1 MVTHTDQGLRELD
14 RAVLLIGATG
24 AFGER
29 LAEGLIRSG
38 IAVIGAAR
46 TTARLD
52 VLARRLGPG
61 FAAEPLD
68 RSTIDTA
75 SLYALR
81 ARWPGLFAVADASGP
96 FQASDDRVPR
106 AAIGAGLHYVDLA
119 DARAFVGGIR
129 VLDAEARAANVA
141 VLAGASSTP
150 ALSHAV
156 LDTLVAGSRKVI
168 GIEVSI
174 APGNRAPRGLSVVQ
188 AVLSTVG
195 QPIPVFRGCRWVEEF
210 GWGLNKT
217 IELPGVG
224 NRRVALCETPDLDLL
239 VERYHPSA
247 DAIFRA
253 GLELRVLHEGVGALG
268 LLVRLGM
275 LKSLAA
281 LARPLRLVA
290 ELFKPFGG
298 DRGGMRVDVLLE
310 NDAGQ
315 LLRRLWTLS
324 ADAGDGLYV
333 PTLPA
338 LAALKMLATG
348 ALQWRG
354 AAPCTGFIPY
364 HAIATEFDHHH
375 ITTQTQEISAPPPLF
390 RRLLG
395 GAYDAL
401 PPVIRQAHEVHGVL
415 VLEGKADAA
424 PPDHVL
430 GTWIARLFRLPRSGS
445 NMPVRV
451 EMRSE
456 DDGSETWTRIYPGV
470 TMRSNLRNAD
480 SATHQVDEVLGPLSI
495 RLHWKPSE
503 RGLQLET
510 LGARLYRCPLPD
522 FLRPRSHASETVG
535 ADGQFHFDV
544 PIALPLI
551 GTIVHYT
558 GSLKP
563 VESRLVGGD
572 GFEPPTLSV

>member
-1 MVTHTDQGLRELD
+1 MTVTPAGPGLHEFD
-14 RAVLLIGATG
+14 RTVLVVGATG

-38 IAVIGAAR
+38 FAVVGAAR
-46 TTARLD
+46 NTARLD
-52 VLARRLGPG
+52 ALARRLGPR
-61 FAAEPLD
+61 FAVEPLD
-68 RSTIDTA
+68 RSSIDA
-75 SLYALR
+75 ARLREIR

-96 FQASDDRVPR
+96 FQTSDYALPR

-119 DARAFVGGIR
+119 DARAFVGGSR
-129 VLDAEARAANVA
+129 VLDEEARAANIA

-156 LDTLVAGSRKVI
+156 LDTLVLGARKVI
-168 GIEVSI
+168 SIEVSI
-174 APGNRAPRGLSVVQ
+174 APGNRAPRGPSTVH
-188 AVLSTVG
+188 AVLSMVG
-195 QPIPVFRGCRWVEEF
+195 KPIRVFRGGRWTEEV

-217 IELPGVG
+217 FELPGVG
-224 NRRVALCETPDLDLL
+224 KRRVALCDTPDLDLL
-239 VERYHPSA
+239 VERYNPSA

-253 GLELRVLHEGVGALG
+253 GLELGLLHQGVAALG
-268 LLVRLGM
+268 LLVRLGI

-281 LARPLRLVA
+281 LVRPLRLLA
-290 ELFKPFGG
+290 ELFKPYGS

-315 LLRRLWTLS
+315 LLRRVWSLA

-348 ALQWRG
+348 SLEWRG
-354 AAPCTGFIPY
+354 AGPCTGFIPY
-364 HAIATEFDHHH
+364 DAIAAEFGQHN
-375 ITTQTQEISAPPPLF
+375 IKTQTREISAPAPLF

-395 GAYDAL
+395 HAYDAL

-424 PPDHVL
+424 SPDHIL
-430 GTWIARLFRLPRSGS
+430 GTWIAWLFRLPRSGS

-480 SATHQVDEVLGPLSI
+480 SRTHQVTEVLGPLSI

-503 RGLQLET
+503 RGLQLRT
-510 LGARLYRCPLPD
+510 ISARMFGCPLPN

-551 GTIVHYT
+551 GVIVHYK

-563 VESRLVGGD
+563 SEMSLRQ
-572 GFEPPTLSV
+572 

>member
-1 MVTHTDQGLRELD
+1 
-14 RAVLLIGATG
+14 
-24 AFGER
+24 
-29 LAEGLIRSG
+29 
-38 IAVIGAAR
+38 
-46 TTARLD
+46 
-52 VLARRLGPG
+52 
-61 FAAEPLD
+61 
-68 RSTIDTA
+68 
-75 SLYALR
+75 
-81 ARWPGLFAVADASGP
+81 
-96 FQASDDRVPR
+96 
-106 AAIGAGLHYVDLA
+106 
-119 DARAFVGGIR
+119 ARAFVGSSR
-129 VLDAEARAANVA
+129 VLDAQARAANVA

-168 GIEVSI
+168 TIEVSI
-174 APGNRAPRGLSVVQ
+174 APGNRAPRGLSTVH

-195 QPIPVFRGCRWVEEF
+195 RPVRLFRGCRWTMEY

-239 VERYHPSA
+239 VERYHPAA
-247 DAIFRA
+247 DAVFRA
-253 GLELRVLHEGVGALG
+253 GLELRVLHDGVAALG

-281 LARPLRLVA
+281 LARPLRAFA
-290 ELFKPFGG
+290 ELFKPFGT

-310 NDAGQ
+310 DDAGR
-315 LLRRLWTLS
+315 LLRRVWTLA
-324 ADAGDGLYV
+324 ADGGNGLYV

-338 LAALKMLATG
+338 LAAVKMLATG
-348 ALQWRG
+348 SLQWRG
-354 AAPCTGFIPY
+354 AGPCTGVIPY
-364 HAIATEFDHHH
+364 QAMAAEFGYHN
-375 ITTQTQEISAPPPLF
+375 IRTQTRELSAPAPLF

-395 GAYDAL
+395 SAYDAL
-401 PPVIRQAHEVHGVL
+401 PPAVRQAHEVHGVL

-424 PPDHVL
+424 SADHVL
-430 GTWIARLFRLPRSGS
+430 GTLIAWLFRLPRSGS

-456 DDGSETWTRIYPGV
+456 DDGSETWTRIYPGM

-480 SATHQVDEVLGPLSI
+480 PVTHQVDEFLGPLSI
-495 RLHWKPSE
+495 RLQWKVSE
-503 RGLQLET
+503 RGLQLRT
-510 LGARLYRCPLPD
+510 ISACLFGCPLPD
-522 FLRPRSHASETVG
+522 FLRPRSDASESVG

-551 GTIVHYT
+551 GTIVHYK

-563 VESRLVGGD
+563 AEMSLRQ
-572 GFEPPTLSV
+572 

>member
-1 MVTHTDQGLRELD
+1 MVTHTDPGLRAFD
-14 RAVLLIGATG
+14 RTVLLIGATG

-46 TTARLD
+46 NTARLD
-52 VLARRLGPG
+52 VLARRFGSR

-68 RSTIDTA
+68 RSAIDTA
-75 SLYALR
+75 CLHALR

-96 FQASDDRVPR
+96 FQTSDNRLPR
-106 AAIGAGLHYVDLA
+106 AAIGASLHYIDLA

-129 VLDAEARAANVA
+129 VLDAEARAADVA
-141 VLAGASSTP
+141 VLAGTSSTP

-168 GIEVSI
+168 AIEVAI
-174 APGNRAPRGLSVVQ
+174 APGNRAPRGLSAVQ

-195 QPIPVFRGCRWVEEF
+195 QPFRVFRGCRWTEEV
-210 GWGLNKT
+210 GWRLSKT
-217 IELPGVG
+217 IELAGVG
-224 NRRVALCETPDLDLL
+224 KRRVVLCETPDLDLL
-239 VERYHPSA
+239 VERYHPAA

-253 GLELRVLHEGVGALG
+253 GLELRVLHDGVGVLG
-268 LLVRLGM
+268 LLVETGI

-281 LARPLRLVA
+281 LARPLRALA
-290 ELFKPFGG
+290 DLFKPFGT
-298 DRGGMRVDVLLE
+298 DRGGMRVDVLLK

-315 LLRRLWTLS
+315 LLRRAWTLS

-338 LAALKMLATG
+338 LAALKMLADGT
-348 ALQWRG
+348 LEWRG
-354 AAPCTGFIPY
+354 AAPCAGIIPY
-364 HAIATEFDHHH
+364 NAIAAEFSHHN
-375 ITTQTQEISAPPPLF
+375 ITTQIQESSAPPPLF

-395 GAYDAL
+395 DDAYDAL
-401 PPVIRQAHEVHGVL
+401 PRAIRQAHDVHGVL
-415 VLEGKADAA
+415 VLEGKADTTS
-424 PPDHVL
+424 PDRFL
-430 GTWIARLFRLPRSGS
+430 STFIARLFRLPRSGS

-480 SATHQVDEVLGPLSI
+480 SITHQLDEVLGPLSI
-495 RLHWKPSE
+495 RLQWKPDA
-503 RGLQLET
+503 RGLQLRT
-510 LGARLYRCPLPD
+510 ISARMFGCPLPD

-535 ADGQFHFDV
+535 EDGQFHFDV

-551 GTIVHYT
+551 GTIVHYK

-563 VESRLVGGD
+563 IEMSNWQ
-572 GFEPPTLSV
+572 

>member
-1 MVTHTDQGLRELD
+1 MTFTHADPGLREFD
-14 RAVLLIGATG
+14 RTVLVVGATG

-29 LAEGLIRSG
+29 LAEGLVRSG
-38 IAVIGAAR
+38 FAVIGAAR
-46 TTARLD
+46 NTARLD
-52 VLARRLGPG
+52 VLARRLGHR
-61 FAAEPLD
+61 FAVEPLD
-68 RSTIDTA
+68 RSRIDA
-75 SLYALR
+75 ACLQELR
-81 ARWPGLFAVADASGP
+81 ARWPSLFAVADASGP
-96 FQASDDRVPR
+96 FQTSDYRLPR

-119 DARAFVGGIR
+119 DARAFVGGSR
-129 VLDAEARAANVA
+129 VLDEEARAANVA
-141 VLAGASSTP
+141 ALAGASSTP

-168 GIEVSI
+168 AIEVSI
-174 APGNRAPRGLSVVQ
+174 APGNRAPRGPNTVH

-195 QPIPVFRGCRWVEEF
+195 RPIRVFRGCRWVEEY
-210 GWGLNKT
+210 GWGLSKT

-239 VERYHPSA
+239 VERYNPSA

-253 GLELRVLHEGVGALG
+253 GLELRVLHGGVAALG

-281 LARPLRLVA
+281 LVRPLRLLA
-290 ELFKPFGG
+290 ELFKPFGT

-315 LLRRLWTLS
+315 LVRRAWTL
-324 ADAGDGLYV
+324 AAGAGDGLYV

-348 ALQWRG
+348 SLEWRG
-354 AAPCTGFIPY
+354 AGPCTGLIPY
-364 HAIATEFDHHH
+364 DAIAAEFGHHN
-375 ITTQTQEISAPPPLF
+375 IKTQTREISAPATLF

-395 GAYDAL
+395 NAYDAL
-401 PPVIRQAHEVHGVL
+401 PPVIRQAHQVHGVL

-424 PPDHVL
+424 SPDHVL
-430 GTWIARLFRLPRSGS
+430 GAWIARLFRLPRSGVD
-445 NMPVRV
+445 MPVRV

-495 RLHWKPSE
+495 RLQWNASE
-503 RGLQLET
+503 RGLQLRT
-510 LGARLYRCPLPD
+510 ISARMFGCPLPD

-535 ADGQFHFDV
+535 ANGQFYFNV
-544 PIALPLI
+544 SIALPQI
-551 GTIVHYT
+551 GTIVRYE

-563 VESRLVGGD
+563 AEISLQQ
-572 GFEPPTLSV
+572 

>member
-1 MVTHTDQGLRELD
+1 MTITHTEAGLREFD
-14 RAVLLIGATG
+14 RTVLLVGATG
-24 AFGER
+24 TFGER

-38 IAVIGAAR
+38 IAVIGVAR
-46 TTARLD
+46 NTARLD
-52 VLARRLGPG
+52 ALARRLGPR
-61 FAAEPLD
+61 FAVEPLD
-68 RSTIDTA
+68 RSSIDA
-75 SLYALR
+75 ARLQELR
-81 ARWPGLFAVADASGP
+81 VRAPSLFAVADASGP
-96 FQASDDRVPR
+96 FQTSDYALPR

-119 DARAFVGGIR
+119 DARIFVRSSR
-129 VLDAEARAANVA
+129 VLDKEARAANVA

-150 ALSHAV
+150 GLSHAV
-156 LDTLVAGSRKVI
+156 LDTLVAGSRKVV

-174 APGNRAPRGLSVVQ
+174 APGNRAPRGPSTVH

-195 QPIPVFRGCRWVEEF
+195 QPIPVFRGCRWTREA

-253 GLELRVLHEGVGALG
+253 GLELGVLHEGVAALG
-268 LLVRLGM
+268 LLVRLGI
-275 LKSLAA
+275 LKSLAP
-281 LARPLRLVA
+281 LVRPLRLLA
-290 ELFKPFGG
+290 KLLKPFGT
-298 DRGGMRVDVLLE
+298 DRGGMRVDILLE

-315 LLRRLWTLS
+315 LLRRVWTL
-324 ADAGDGLYV
+324 AANAGDGLYV

-338 LAALKMLATG
+338 LAALKMLAAGT
-348 ALQWRG
+348 LEWRG
-354 AAPCTGFIPY
+354 AGPCAGFVPY
-364 HAIATEFDHHH
+364 DAIAAEFGHHN
-375 ITTQTQEISAPPPLF
+375 IKTQTQEIPAPAPLF

-395 GAYDAL
+395 NAFDAL

-424 PPDHVL
+424 SPDHLL
-430 GTWIARLFRLPRSGS
+430 GKWIAWLFRLPRSGS
-445 NMPVRV
+445 DMPVRV

-480 SATHQVDEVLGPLSI
+480 SATHQVDEVLGPLTI
-495 RLHWKPSE
+495 RLQWNASE
-503 RGLQLET
+503 RGLQLRT
-510 LGARLYRCPLPD
+510 ISARLFGCPLPD

-535 ADGQFHFDV
+535 AKGQFYFNV

-551 GTIVHYT
+551 GTIVHYE

-563 VESRLVGGD
+563 ADISLQQ
-572 GFEPPTLSV
+572 

>member
-1 MVTHTDQGLRELD
+1 MRLISD

-38 IAVIGAAR
+38 IAVIGVAR
-46 TTARLD
+46 NTARLD
-52 VLARRLGPG
+52 ILARRLGPL
-61 FAAEPLD
+61 FAVEPLD
-68 RSTIDTA
+68 RSSIDIA
-75 SLYALR
+75 CSDALR

-96 FQASDDRVPR
+96 FQTSDDRLPR

-129 VLDAEARAANVA
+129 HLDEPARAANVA
-141 VLAGASSTP
+141 VFAGASSTP

-168 GIEVSI
+168 AIEVSI
-174 APGNRAPRGLSVVQ
+174 APGNRAPRGLSAVH

-195 QPIPVFRGCRWVEEF
+195 QPIRVFRGCRWTEEV

-224 NRRVALCETPDLDLL
+224 KRRVALCETPDLDLL
-239 VERYHPSA
+239 VERYYPAA
-247 DAIFRA
+247 DAVFRA

-268 LLVRLGM
+268 LLVRLGI

-281 LARPLRLVA
+281 LARPLRALA
-290 ELFKPFGG
+290 DLFKPFGT

-310 NDAGQ
+310 NQTGQ
-315 LLRRLWTLS
+315 LLRLTWTLT

-338 LAALKMLATG
+338 LAALKMLANG
-348 ALQWRG
+348 ALEWRG
-354 AAPCTGFIPY
+354 AAPCAGFIPY
-364 HAIATEFDHHH
+364 DAIAAEFRHHN
-375 ITTQTQEISAPPPLF
+375 ITTQTTETSAPTPLF

-395 GAYDAL
+395 SAYDAL
-401 PPVIRQAHEVHGVL
+401 PPAIQQAHEVHGVL

-424 PPDHVL
+424 GPENFL
-430 GTWIARLFRLPRSGS
+430 GALIAWLFRLPRSGS
-445 NMPVRV
+445 NLPVRV

-480 SATHQVDEVLGPLSI
+480 STTHQLDELLGPLSI
-495 RLHWKPSE
+495 RLQWKPTE
-503 RGLQLET
+503 RGLQLRT
-510 LGARLYRCPLPD
+510 ISARIFGCPLPNV
-522 FLRPRSHASETVG
+522 LRPRSNASETVG
-535 ADGQFHFDV
+535 DDGQFHFDV

-551 GTIVHYT
+551 GTIVHYK

-563 VESRLVGGD
+563 VEMSLQQ
-572 GFEPPTLSV
+572 

>member
-1 MVTHTDQGLRELD
+1 MTVTHTEEGLRDFD
-14 RAVLLIGATG
+14 RTVLVVGATG

-38 IAVIGAAR
+38 FAVVGAAR
-46 TTARLD
+46 NTARLD
-52 VLARRLGPG
+52 ALARRLGPR
-61 FAAEPLD
+61 FAVEPLD
-68 RSTIDTA
+68 RSSIDV
-75 SLYALR
+75 SRLQDLR
-81 ARWPGLFAVADASGP
+81 AGCPGLFAVADASGP
-96 FQASDDRVPR
+96 FQTSDYALPR

-119 DARAFVGGIR
+119 DARVFVGGSR
-129 VLDAEARAANVA
+129 VLDEEARAANVA

-156 LDTLVAGSRKVI
+156 LDTLVLGSRKVVAT
-168 GIEVSI
+168 EVSI
-174 APGNRAPRGLSVVQ
+174 APGNRAPRGPSTVH
-188 AVLSTVG
+188 AVLSTIG
-195 QPIPVFRGCRWVEEF
+195 KPIRVFRGCRWTEEV

-239 VERYHPSA
+239 VERYNPSA

-253 GLELRVLHEGVGALG
+253 GLELGVLHEGVAALG
-268 LLVRLGM
+268 LLVRLGI

-281 LARPLRLVA
+281 LARPLRLLA
-290 ELFKPFGG
+290 ELLKPFGT

-315 LLRRLWTLS
+315 LVRRAWTLA

-348 ALQWRG
+348 SLEWRG
-354 AAPCTGFIPY
+354 ASPCAGVIPY
-364 HAIATEFDHHH
+364 NAIAAEFGHHN
-375 ITTQTQEISAPPPLF
+375 IKTQIREISAPTPLF

-395 GAYDAL
+395 NAYDAL

-424 PPDHVL
+424 SPDHVL
-430 GTWIARLFRLPRSGS
+430 GTLIARLFRLPLSGS

-456 DDGSETWTRIYPGV
+456 DDGSETWTRFYPGV

-495 RLHWKPSE
+495 RLQWNPSE
-503 RGLQLET
+503 RGLQLQT
-510 LGARLYRCPLPD
+510 ISARMFRCPLPN
-522 FLRPRSHASETVG
+522 FLCPRSHASETVG

-551 GTIVHYT
+551 GTIVHYK

-563 VESRLVGGD
+563 TEISLQQ
-572 GFEPPTLSV
+572 

>member
-1 MVTHTDQGLRELD
+1 MTVTHTDPGLREFD
-14 RAVLLIGATG
+14 RTVLLVGASG

-29 LAEGLIRSG
+29 LAEGLLRSG

-46 TTARLD
+46 NTARLD
-52 VLARRLGPG
+52 ALARRLGPR
-61 FAAEPLD
+61 FAVEPLD
-68 RSTIDTA
+68 RSSIDVTR
-75 SLYALR
+75 LQELR

-96 FQASDDRVPR
+96 FQASDYRLPR

-129 VLDAEARAANVA
+129 GLDEDARAANVA

-156 LDTLVAGSRKVI
+156 LDTLVAGARRVI
-168 GIEVSI
+168 AIEVSI

-195 QPIPVFRGCRWVEEF
+195 KPIRVFRGGRWTEEY

-224 NRRVALCETPDLDLL
+224 KRRVALCETPDLDLL
-239 VERYHPSA
+239 VERYNPAA

-268 LLVRLGM
+268 LLVRLGI
-275 LKSLAA
+275 LKSLSA
-281 LARPLRLVA
+281 LARPLRVLA
-290 ELFKPFGG
+290 EMFKPFGT
-298 DRGGMRVDVLLE
+298 DRGGMRVDVFLE
-310 NDAGQ
+310 TEAGQ
-315 LLRRLWTLS
+315 LLRRVWTLA
-324 ADAGDGLYV
+324 ADAGDGPYV

-338 LAALKMLATG
+338 LAALKMLADGT
-348 ALQWRG
+348 LQWRG

-364 HAIATEFDHHH
+364 DAIAAEFARHN
-375 ITTQTQEISAPPPLF
+375 ITTQIKETAAPAPLF

-395 GAYDAL
+395 NAYDAL
-401 PPVIRQAHEVHGVL
+401 PPAIRQAHEVHGVL

-424 PPDHVL
+424 RPGHVL
-430 GTWIARLFRLPRSGS
+430 GALIARLFRLPRPGS

-456 DDGSETWTRIYPGV
+456 DDGSETWTRLYPGV

-480 SATHQVDEVLGPLSI
+480 PRTHQVDEILGPLSI
-495 RLHWKPSE
+495 RLQWKPTE

-510 LGARLYRCPLPD
+510 LSARLFGCPLPG
-522 FLRPRSHASETVG
+522 FLRPRSHVSETVG
-535 ADGQFHFDV
+535 ADGQFYFDV

-551 GTIVHYT
+551 GTIVHYR

-563 VESRLVGGD
+563 VETSDRSSNQ
-572 GFEPPTLSV
+572 PS

>member
-1 MVTHTDQGLRELD
+1 MTVTHTGPGLREFD
-14 RAVLLIGATG
+14 RTVLVVGATG

-46 TTARLD
+46 NTARLD
-52 VLARRLGPG
+52 VLARRLGRR
-61 FAAEPLD
+61 FAVEPLD
-68 RSTIDTA
+68 RSRIDA
-75 SLYALR
+75 AGLQELR
-81 ARWPGLFAVADASGP
+81 ARCPGLFAVADASGP
-96 FQASDDRVPR
+96 FQTSDYRLPR

-119 DARAFVGGIR
+119 DARAFAGGSR

-156 LDTLVAGSRKVI
+156 LDTLVAGARKVI
-168 GIEVSI
+168 TIEVSI
-174 APGNRAPRGLSVVQ
+174 APGNRAPRGLSTVH

-195 QPIPVFRGCRWVEEF
+195 QPIRVFRGCRWVEEV

-217 IELPGVG
+217 IDLPGVG

-253 GLELRVLHEGVGALG
+253 GLELGVLHEGVAALG
-268 LLVRLGM
+268 LLVRLGI

-281 LARPLRLVA
+281 LARPLRLLA
-290 ELFKPFGG
+290 ELFKPFGS

-315 LLRRLWTLS
+315 LLRRVWTLA
-324 ADAGDGLYV
+324 ADGGDGLYV

-338 LAALKMLATG
+338 LAALKMLAAG
-348 ALQWRG
+348 ALEWRG
-354 AAPCTGFIPY
+354 AGPCAGLIPY
-364 HAIATEFDHHH
+364 DA
-375 ITTQTQEISAPPPLF
+375 QTREISAPDPLF

-395 GAYDAL
+395 NAYDAL
-401 PPVIRQAHEVHGVL
+401 PPVIRQAHQVRGVL

-424 PPDHVL
+424 SPDHVL
-430 GTWIARLFRLPRSGS
+430 GSWIAWLFRLPRSGS
-445 NMPVRV
+445 DMPVRV

-456 DDGSETWTRIYPGV
+456 DDGSETRTRIYPGV
-470 TMRSNLRNAD
+470 TTRSNLCNAD

-495 RLHWKPSE
+495 RLQWKPSE

-510 LGARLYRCPLPD
+510 LRARLFGCPLPD

-551 GTIVHYT
+551 GTIVHYK
-558 GSLKP
+558 GCLKP
-563 VESRLVGGD
+563 VAAVTDFKS
-572 GFEPPTLSV
+572 PALSS

>member
-1 MVTHTDQGLRELD
+1 MSGRKSHTLQGLRASG
-14 RAVLLIGATG
+14 RAVLLVGATG

-38 IAVIGAAR
+38 IAVIGVAR
-46 TTARLD
+46 NTARLD
-52 VLARRLGPG
+52 VLARRLGPL
-61 FAAEPLD
+61 FAVEPLD
-68 RSTIDTA
+68 RSGIDTA
-75 SLYALR
+75 RLHALLG
-81 ARWPGLFAVADASGP
+81 RWPGLFAVADASGP
-96 FQASDDRVPR
+96 FQTSDHRLPR
-106 AAIGAGLHYVDLA
+106 AAIGAGLHYIDLA
-119 DARAFVGGIR
+119 DARAFVGGIGA
-129 VLDAEARAANVA
+129 LDAEARAADVA

-168 GIEVSI
+168 AIEVAI
-174 APGNRAPRGLSVVQ
+174 APGNRAPRGPSTVR

-195 QPIPVFRGCRWVEEF
+195 RPIRVFRGCRWTEDV

-224 NRRVALCETPDLDLL
+224 KRRVALCETPDLDLL
-239 VERYHPSA
+239 VERYHPAA

-268 LLVRLGM
+268 LLVRLGI

-281 LARPLRLVA
+281 LARPLRVVA
-290 ELFKPFGG
+290 ELFKPFGT

-315 LLRRLWTLS
+315 MLRLTWTLT
-324 ADAGDGLYV
+324 AGAGDGLYV

-338 LAALKMLATG
+338 LAALKMLADGT
-348 ALQWRG
+348 LEWRG
-354 AAPCTGFIPY
+354 AAPCTGVIPY
-364 HAIATEFDHHH
+364 DAIAAEFDHHN
-375 ITTQTQEISAPPPLF
+375 ITTQTREIFAPAPFF

-395 GAYDAL
+395 CAYDAL
-401 PPVIRQAHEVHGVL
+401 PPAIRQAHEVHGVL
-415 VLEGKADAA
+415 VLEGQADATG
-424 PPDHVL
+424 PDHVL
-430 GTWIARLFRLPRSGS
+430 GALIAWLFRLPRSGS
-445 NMPVRV
+445 NLPVRV

-470 TMRSNLRNAD
+470 TMRSNLRNPD
-480 SATHQVDEVLGPLSI
+480 SATYQLDEILGPLSI
-495 RLHWKPSE
+495 RLQWNPTE
-503 RGLQLET
+503 RGLQLRT
-510 LGARLYRCPLPD
+510 ISARIFGCPLPN
-522 FLRPRSHASETVG
+522 FLRPRSNASETVG
-535 ADGQFHFDV
+535 DDGQFHFDV

-551 GTIVHYT
+551 GTIVHYK

-563 VESRLVGGD
+563 VEMSLQQ
-572 GFEPPTLSV
+572 

>member
-1 MVTHTDQGLRELD
+1 MTATPTDSGLREFD
-14 RAVLLIGATG
+14 RTVLVVGATG

-38 IAVIGAAR
+38 FAVIGAAR
-46 TTARLD
+46 NTARLD
-52 VLARRLGPG
+52 ALATRLGRR
-61 FAAEPLD
+61 FAVAPLD
-68 RSTIDTA
+68 RSSIDV
-75 SLYALR
+75 SRLQELR
-81 ARWPGLFAVADASGP
+81 AGCPGLFAVADASGP
-96 FQASDDRVPR
+96 FQTSDYRLPR

-119 DARAFVGGIR
+119 DARAFVGGSR

-168 GIEVSI
+168 AIEVSI
-174 APGNRAPRGLSVVQ
+174 APGNRAPRGASTVH

-195 QPIPVFRGCRWVEEF
+195 QPIRVFHGCRWTEEV

-239 VERYHPSA
+239 VERYNPAA

-253 GLELRVLHEGVGALG
+253 GLELPVLHEGVAALG
-268 LLVRLGM
+268 LLVRLGI

-281 LARPLRLVA
+281 LARPLRLLA
-290 ELFKPFGG
+290 ELFKPFGT
-298 DRGGMRVDVLLE
+298 DRGGMRVDILLE

-315 LLRRLWTLS
+315 LLRRVWTL
-324 ADAGDGLYV
+324 AAHGGDGFYV

-348 ALQWRG
+348 SLEWRG
-354 AAPCTGFIPY
+354 AGPCAGVIPY
-364 HAIATEFDHHH
+364 NAIAAEFGHHN
-375 ITTQTQEISAPPPLF
+375 IRTQTQEISAPAPLF

-395 GAYDAL
+395 NACDAL

-415 VLEGKADAA
+415 VLEGKADVAS
-424 PPDHVL
+424 PDHVL
-430 GTWIARLFRLPRSGS
+430 GILIARLFRLPRSGS
-445 NMPVRV
+445 DMPVRV

-480 SATHQVDEVLGPLSI
+480 SATHQVTEVLGPLSI
-495 RLHWKPSE
+495 RLQWNASE
-503 RGLQLET
+503 RDLQLRT
-510 LGARLYRCPLPD
+510 IGARMFGCPLPN

-535 ADGQFHFDV
+535 DDGQFHFDV

-551 GTIVHYT
+551 GAIVHYK

-563 VESRLVGGD
+563 AEMSLRQ
-572 GFEPPTLSV
+572 

>member
-1 MVTHTDQGLRELD
+1 MTVTHTEAGLRDFD
-14 RAVLLIGATG
+14 RTVLVVGATG

-38 IAVIGAAR
+38 IGVIGAAR
-46 TTARLD
+46 NSARLD
-52 VLARRLGPG
+52 ALARRLGRR
-61 FAAEPLD
+61 FAVEPLD
-68 RSTIDTA
+68 RLRIDA
-75 SLYALR
+75 ARLQELR

-96 FQASDDRVPR
+96 FQTSDYRLPR

-119 DARAFVGGIR
+119 DARAFVGGSR
-129 VLDAEARAANVA
+129 VLDGDARAANVA

-174 APGNRAPRGLSVVQ
+174 APGNRAPRGLSTVH

-195 QPIPVFRGCRWVEEF
+195 QPIPVFRGCRWTQEV

-224 NRRVALCETPDLDLL
+224 KRRVALCETPDLDLL
-239 VERYHPSA
+239 VERYNPAA

-253 GLELRVLHEGVGALG
+253 GLELGVLHEGVAALA
-268 LLVRLGM
+268 LLVRLGI

-281 LARPLRLVA
+281 LVRPLRALA
-290 ELFKPFGG
+290 ELLKPFGT
-298 DRGGMRVDVLLE
+298 DRGGMRVDILLE
-310 NDAGQ
+310 NDKGQ
-315 LLRRLWTLS
+315 MLRRVWTLA
-324 ADAGDGLYV
+324 ADGGDGLYV

-338 LAALKMLATG
+338 LAALKMLAAGT
-348 ALQWRG
+348 LEWRG
-354 AAPCTGFIPY
+354 AGPCAGFIPY
-364 HAIATEFDHHH
+364 VAIAAEFGHHN
-375 ITTQTQEISAPPPLF
+375 IKTQTQEISAPAPLF

-395 GAYDAL
+395 SAYDAL

-415 VLEGKADAA
+415 ALEGKADAA
-424 PPDHVL
+424 SPNHIL
-430 GTWIARLFRLPRSGS
+430 GALIAWLFRLPRSGAD
-445 NMPVRV
+445 MPVRV

-480 SATHQVDEVLGPLSI
+480 SATHQVDEILGPLTI

-503 RGLQLET
+503 HGLQLET
-510 LGARLYRCPLPD
+510 LSARLFGCPLPD
-522 FLRPRSHASETVG
+522 FLRPRSHASETIG
-535 ADGQFHFDV
+535 ADCQFHFDV

-551 GTIVHYT
+551 GTIVHYK
-558 GSLKP
+558 GNLKP
-563 VESRLVGGD
+563 VD
-572 GFEPPTLSV
+572 LSGRR

>member
-1 MVTHTDQGLRELD
+1 MTVTHTEAGLREFD
-14 RAVLLIGATG
+14 RTVLVVGATG

-38 IAVIGAAR
+38 FAVIGAAR
-46 TTARLD
+46 NTARLD
-52 VLARRLGPG
+52 ALARRLGRG
-61 FAAEPLD
+61 FAVEPLD
-68 RSTIDTA
+68 RSKIDA
-75 SLYALR
+75 AGLQQLR

-96 FQASDDRVPR
+96 FQTSATRLPR

-129 VLDAEARAANVA
+129 VLDEEARAANVA
-141 VLAGASSTP
+141 VFAGASSTP
-150 ALSHAV
+150 ALSRAV
-156 LDTLVAGSRKVI
+156 LDQLVAGSPRVI
-168 GIEVSI
+168 TIEVSI
-174 APGNRAPRGLSVVQ
+174 APGNRAPRGLSTVH
-188 AVLSTVG
+188 AVLSMVG
-195 QPIPVFRGCRWVEEF
+195 QPIRVFRGARWVEEY

-247 DAIFRA
+247 DAVFRA
-253 GLELRVLHEGVGALG
+253 GLELRVLHEGVAALG
-268 LLVRLGM
+268 LLVRLGI

-281 LARPLRLVA
+281 LVRPLRILA
-290 ELFKPFGG
+290 ELFKPFGT

-315 LLRRLWTLS
+315 LLRRVWTLA
-324 ADAGDGLYV
+324 ADGGDGLYV

-338 LAALKMLATG
+338 LAALKMLAAG
-348 ALQWRG
+348 ALEWRG
-354 AAPCTGFIPY
+354 AGPCAGLIPY
-364 HAIATEFDHHH
+364 DAIAAEFGHHN
-375 ITTQTQEISAPPPLF
+375 IKTQTREISAPAPLF

-395 GAYDAL
+395 NAYDAL
-401 PPVIRQAHEVHGVL
+401 PAVIRQAHQVHGVL

-424 PPDHVL
+424 SPDHVL
-430 GTWIARLFRLPRSGS
+430 GTWIAWLFRLPRSGS
-445 NMPVRV
+445 DMPVRV

-495 RLHWKPSE
+495 RLQWKPSE

-510 LGARLYRCPLPD
+510 VRARLLGCPLPD
-522 FLRPRSHASETVG
+522 FLRPRSQASETVG

-551 GTIVHYT
+551 GTIVHYK
-558 GSLKP
+558 GSLNP
-563 VESRLVGGD
+563 IEMTDESSSR
-572 GFEPPTLSV
+572 PS

>member
-1 MVTHTDQGLRELD
+1 MTVTHTEADLRELD
-14 RAVLLIGATG
+14 RTVLVVGATG

-46 TTARLD
+46 NTARLD
-52 VLARRLGPG
+52 ALARRLGPR
-61 FAAEPLD
+61 FAVEPLD
-68 RSTIDTA
+68 RSTIDA
-75 SLYALR
+75 ARLQELR

-96 FQASDDRVPR
+96 FHTSDYRLPR

-119 DARAFVGGIR
+119 DARGFVGGSR
-129 VLDAEARAANVA
+129 VLDADARAANVA

-168 GIEVSI
+168 AIEVSI
-174 APGNRAPRGLSVVQ
+174 APGNRAPRGPSTVH

-195 QPIPVFRGCRWVEEF
+195 HPIPVFRGCRWVEEV

-224 NRRVALCETPDLDLL
+224 KRRVALCETPDLDLL
-239 VERYHPSA
+239 VERYNPTA

-253 GLELRVLHEGVGALG
+253 GLELPVLHEGVAALG
-268 LLVRLGM
+268 LLVRLGI

-281 LARPLRLVA
+281 LARPLRLLA
-290 ELFKPFGG
+290 ELFRPFGT

-310 NDAGQ
+310 NDAGR
-315 LLRRLWTLS
+315 LLRRVWTL
-324 ADAGDGLYV
+324 AAGAGDGLYV

-338 LAALKMLATG
+338 LAALKMLAAG
-348 ALQWRG
+348 SLEWRG
-354 AAPCTGFIPY
+354 AGPCASVIPY
-364 HAIATEFDHHH
+364 NAIAAEFGHHN
-375 ITTQTQEISAPPPLF
+375 IRTQTQEISAPAPFF

-395 GAYDAL
+395 DAYDAL
-401 PPVIRQAHEVHGVL
+401 PPAIRQAHEVHGVL

-424 PPDHVL
+424 RPDHVL
-430 GTWIARLFRLPRSGS
+430 GVLIARLFRLPRSGS
-445 NMPVRV
+445 DMSVRV

-480 SATHQVDEVLGPLSI
+480 SVTHQVDEVLGPLSI
-495 RLHWKPSE
+495 RLQWKPSE
-503 RGLQLET
+503 RGLELET
-510 LGARLYRCPLPD
+510 LGARLFRCPLPD

-535 ADGQFHFDV
+535 ADGQFYFEV

-551 GTIVHYT
+551 GAIVHYR

-563 VESRLVGGD
+563 AEMSLQQ
-572 GFEPPTLSV
+572 

>member
-1 MVTHTDQGLRELD
+1 MTVTPTEPGLREFD
-14 RAVLLIGATG
+14 RTVLVVGATG

-46 TTARLD
+46 NTARLD
-52 VLARRLGPG
+52 ALAMRLGRG
-61 FAAEPLD
+61 FAVEPLD
-68 RSTIDTA
+68 RSRIDA
-75 SLYALR
+75 AGLQELCV
-81 ARWPGLFAVADASGP
+81 RWPGLFAVADASGP
-96 FQASDDRVPR
+96 FQISDYALPR

-119 DARAFVGGIR
+119 DARAFVGGSR
-129 VLDAEARAANVA
+129 VLDGEARAANVA

-174 APGNRAPRGLSVVQ
+174 APGNRAPRGPSTVH

-195 QPIPVFRGCRWVEEF
+195 KPIRVFRGCRWVEEY

-217 IELPGVG
+217 VELPGVG

-253 GLELRVLHEGVGALG
+253 GLELRVLHEGVAALG
-268 LLVRLGM
+268 LLVRFGI
-275 LKSLAA
+275 LKSLAG
-281 LARPLRLVA
+281 LVRPLRLLA
-290 ELFKPFGG
+290 ELFKPFGS

-315 LLRRLWTLS
+315 LLRRAWTLA

-348 ALQWRG
+348 GLEWRG
-354 AAPCTGFIPY
+354 AGPCAGVIPY
-364 HAIATEFDHHH
+364 DAIAAEFGHHD
-375 ITTQTQEISAPPPLF
+375 IKTQTHEISTPAPLF

-395 GAYDAL
+395 NAYDAL
-401 PPVIRQAHEVHGVL
+401 PSVIRQAHEVHGVL

-424 PPDHVL
+424 SPDHVL
-430 GTWIARLFRLPRSGS
+430 GDLIARLFRLPRSGS

-480 SATHQVDEVLGPLSI
+480 SATHQVTEVLGPLSI
-495 RLHWKPSE
+495 RLQWNASE
-503 RGLQLET
+503 RDLQLRT
-510 LGARLYRCPLPD
+510 IGARMFGCPLPD
-522 FLRPRSHASETVG
+522 FLHPRSHASETVG

-551 GTIVHYT
+551 GAIVHYRGT
-558 GSLKP
+558 LKP
-563 VESRLVGGD
+563 VEMSLRQ
-572 GFEPPTLSV
+572 

>member
-1 MVTHTDQGLRELD
+1 MTLTHTGPGLREFD
-14 RAVLLIGATG
+14 RAVLVVGATG

-29 LAEGLIRSG
+29 LAEGLIRCG
-38 IAVIGAAR
+38 FAVIGAAR
-46 TTARLD
+46 NTARLD
-52 VLARRLGPG
+52 DAARRLGRG
-61 FAAEPLD
+61 FAVEPLD
-68 RSTIDTA
+68 RSSIDA
-75 SLYALR
+75 ARLQELR
-81 ARWPGLFAVADASGP
+81 GRWPGLFAVADASGP
-96 FQASDDRVPR
+96 FQTSDYRLPR

-119 DARAFVGGIR
+119 DARAFVSGSR
-129 VLDAEARAANVA
+129 VLDEEARAANVA
-141 VLAGASSTP
+141 VLTGASSTP

-174 APGNRAPRGLSVVQ
+174 APGNRAPRGRSTVH

-195 QPIPVFRGCRWVEEF
+195 QPIPVFRGARWVEEV

-239 VERYHPSA
+239 FERYNPAA

-253 GLELRVLHEGVGALG
+253 GLELRVLHQGVAALG
-268 LLVRLGM
+268 LLVRSGI
-275 LKSLAA
+275 LKSLSP
-281 LARPLRLVA
+281 LVRPLRLLA
-290 ELFKPFGG
+290 ELLKPFGT

-315 LLRRLWTLS
+315 LLRRVWTLA

-338 LAALKMLATG
+338 LAALKMLAAGT
-348 ALQWRG
+348 LEWRG
-354 AAPCTGFIPY
+354 GGPCAGVIPY
-364 HAIATEFDHHH
+364 DEIAAEFGHHN
-375 ITTQTQEISAPPPLF
+375 IKTQTQEIFAPAPLF

-395 GAYDAL
+395 NTCDAL

-424 PPDHVL
+424 PPAQLL
-430 GTWIARLFRLPRSGS
+430 GTWIAWLFRLPRSGS

-480 SATHQVDEVLGPLSI
+480 SATHQIDEVLGPLSI
-495 RLHWKPSE
+495 RLQWKPSD
-503 RGLQLET
+503 RGLELET
-510 LGARLYRCPLPD
+510 LSARLFGCPLPD
-522 FLRPRSHASETVG
+522 FLRPRSHASETIG
-535 ADGQFHFDV
+535 AEGQFHFDV

-551 GTIVHYT
+551 GTIVHYK
-558 GSLKP
+558 GNLKP
-563 VESRLVGGD
+563 VDMSGSR
-572 GFEPPTLSV
+572 

>member
-1 MVTHTDQGLRELD
+1 MITHADQGLRAAA
-14 RAVLLIGATG
+14 RTVLLVGATG

-38 IAVIGAAR
+38 IAVIGVAR
-46 TTARLD
+46 NPARLD
-52 VLARRLGPG
+52 ILARRLGPL
-61 FAAEPLD
+61 FAVEPFD
-68 RSTIDTA
+68 RAGIDTA
-75 SLYALR
+75 CLLALR
-81 ARWPGLFAVADASGP
+81 GRWPGLFAVADASGP
-96 FQASDDRVPR
+96 FQTGDDRLPR

-119 DARAFVGGIR
+119 DARAFVGSIR
-129 VLDAEARAANVA
+129 RLDEQARAANVA

-156 LDTLVAGSRKVI
+156 LDTLVAGSGKVI
-168 GIEVSI
+168 AIEVSI
-174 APGNRAPRGLSVVQ
+174 APGNRAPRGPSTVH

-195 QPIPVFRGCRWVEEF
+195 RPIPVFRGCRWTEEV

-239 VERYHPSA
+239 VARYDPAA
-247 DAIFRA
+247 DAVFRA
-253 GLELRVLHEGVGALG
+253 GLELRLLHDGVGLLS
-268 LLVRLGM
+268 LLVRLGV
-275 LKSLAA
+275 LKSLAT
-281 LARPLRLVA
+281 LARPLRVLA
-290 ELFKPFGG
+290 ELFKPFGT

-310 NDAGQ
+310 SGTGQ
-315 LLRRLWTLS
+315 LLRRAWTLT

-338 LAALKMLATG
+338 LAALKMMANGTLE
-348 ALQWRG
+348 WRG
-354 AAPCTGFIPY
+354 AAPCAGFIPY
-364 HAIATEFDHHH
+364 DTIAAEFGHHT
-375 ITTQTQEISAPPPLF
+375 ITTQTMEIPAPAPLF

-395 GAYDAL
+395 NTYDAL
-401 PPVIRQAHEVHGVL
+401 PPIIRQAHEVHGVL

-424 PPDHVL
+424 SPDNFL
-430 GTWIARLFRLPRSGS
+430 GALIAWLFRLPRSGS
-445 NMPVRV
+445 NLPVRV

-470 TMRSNLRNAD
+470 TMRSNLRNPD

-495 RLHWKPSE
+495 RLHWKATVH
-503 RGLQLET
+503 GLQLRT
-510 LGARLYRCPLPD
+510 ISARLFGCPLPD
-522 FLRPRSHASETVG
+522 FLCPRSHASETVG

-551 GTIVHYT
+551 GTIVHYK
-558 GSLKP
+558 GSLKQAGM
-563 VESRLVGGD
+563 SLA
-572 GFEPPTLSV
+572 

>member
-1 MVTHTDQGLRELD
+1 MTVTHADPGLREFD
-14 RAVLLIGATG
+14 RTVLVIGATG

-46 TTARLD
+46 NAARLEA
-52 VLARRLGPG
+52 LARRLGPR
-61 FAAEPLD
+61 FAVEPLD
-68 RSTIDTA
+68 RSGIDA
-75 SLYALR
+75 ARLRELR
-81 ARWPGLFAVADASGP
+81 ARWSGLFAVADASGP
-96 FQASDDRVPR
+96 FQTSDYALPR

-119 DARAFVGGIR
+119 DARAFVGGSR
-129 VLDAEARAANVA
+129 VLDEAARAANVA

-168 GIEVSI
+168 AIEVSI
-174 APGNRAPRGLSVVQ
+174 TPGNRAPRGLSTVQ

-195 QPIPVFRGCRWVEEF
+195 QPIPVFRGCRWVEEV

-224 NRRVALCETPDLDLL
+224 KRRVALCETPDLDLL
-239 VERYHPSA
+239 VERYNPAA

-253 GLELRVLHEGVGALG
+253 GLELRVLHQGVAALG
-268 LLVRLGM
+268 LLVRFGI

-281 LARPLRLVA
+281 LVRPLRGLA
-290 ELFKPFGG
+290 ELFKPFGT
-298 DRGGMRVDVLLE
+298 DRGGMRVDVLFE

-315 LLRRLWTLS
+315 LVRRAWTLV
-324 ADAGDGLYV
+324 AGAGDGLYV

-338 LAALKMLATG
+338 LAALKMLADG
-348 ALQWRG
+348 RLEWRG
-354 AAPCTGFIPY
+354 AGPCAGVIPY
-364 HAIATEFDHHH
+364 DAIAAEFGHHN
-375 ITTQTQEISAPPPLF
+375 IKTQTHENSAPAPLF

-395 GAYDAL
+395 DAYDAL
-401 PPVIRQAHEVHGVL
+401 PSVIRQAHEVHGVL

-424 PPDHVL
+424 SPDHVL
-430 GTWIARLFRLPRSGS
+430 GTWIAWLFRLPRTGAD
-445 NMPVRV
+445 MPVRV

-480 SATHQVDEVLGPLSI
+480 SATHQVDEFLGPLSI
-495 RLHWKPSE
+495 RLQCEASE
-503 RGLQLET
+503 RGLQLRT
-510 LGARLYRCPLPD
+510 ISARMFGCPLPD
-522 FLRPRSHASETVG
+522 FLCPRSHASETVD

-551 GTIVHYT
+551 GTIVHYK

-563 VESRLVGGD
+563 AEKPL
-572 GFEPPTLSV
+572 PQ

>member
-1 MVTHTDQGLRELD
+1 MTVTHTEPGLREFD
-14 RAVLLIGATG
+14 RTVLVVGATG

-29 LAEGLIRSG
+29 LVEGLIRSG
-38 IAVIGAAR
+38 FAVIGAAR
-46 TTARLD
+46 NTARLD
-52 VLARRLGPG
+52 ALAGRLGPR
-61 FAAEPLD
+61 FAVEPLE
-68 RSTIDTA
+68 RSGIDPA
-75 SLYALR
+75 RLRELR

-96 FQASDDRVPR
+96 FQASDYALPR

-119 DARAFVGGIR
+119 DARAFVGGSR
-129 VLDAEARAANVA
+129 VLDEEARAADIV

-156 LDTLVAGSRKVI
+156 LDMLVAGSRKIITV
-168 GIEVSI
+168 EVAI
-174 APGNRAPRGLSVVQ
+174 APGNRAPRGLSTVH

-195 QPIPVFRGCRWVEEF
+195 QPIRVFRGGRWTEEC
-210 GWGLNKT
+210 GWGLNRT

-224 NRRVALCETPDLDLL
+224 KRKVALCETPDLDLL

-253 GLELRVLHEGVGALG
+253 GLELGVLHESVAALG
-268 LLVRLGM
+268 LLVKLGA
-275 LKSLAA
+275 LKSLAT
-281 LARPLRLVA
+281 LARPLRVLA
-290 ELFKPFGG
+290 EMFKPFGT

-310 NDAGQ
+310 NEAGR
-315 LLRRLWTLS
+315 LLRRVWTLA

-338 LAALKMLATG
+338 LAALKMLG
-348 ALQWRG
+348 DGRLQWRG
-354 AAPCTGFIPY
+354 AAPCAGLIPY
-364 HAIATEFDHHH
+364 HAIAAEFPHHN
-375 ITTQTQEISAPPPLF
+375 IATQTQEIPAPAPLF

-395 GAYDAL
+395 NAYDAL
-401 PPVIRQAHEVHGVL
+401 PPAIRQAHEVRGVL

-424 PPDHVL
+424 SPDHLL
-430 GTWIARLFRLPRSGS
+430 GALIARLFRLPRSGS

-480 SATHQVDEVLGPLSI
+480 PRTRQLDEVLGPLSI
-495 RLHWKPSE
+495 RLQWKPTE

-510 LGARLYRCPLPD
+510 LGGRLFGCPLPA
-522 FLRPRSHASETVG
+522 FLRPRSLASETVG
-535 ADGQFHFDV
+535 EDGQFHFDV

-551 GTIVHYT
+551 GTIVHYK

-563 VESRLVGGD
+563 GE
-572 GFEPPTLSV
+572 

>member
-1 MVTHTDQGLRELD
+1 MTVTPADPGLREFD
-14 RAVLLIGATG
+14 RTVWVVGATG

-46 TTARLD
+46 NAARLD
-52 VLARRLGPG
+52 ALARRLGRG
-61 FAAEPLD
+61 FAVEPLD
-68 RSTIDTA
+68 RSRIDA
-75 SLYALR
+75 AGLQELR
-81 ARWPGLFAVADASGP
+81 AQWPGLFAVADASGP
-96 FQASDDRVPR
+96 FQTSDYALPR

-119 DARAFVGGIR
+119 DARAFVGGSR
-129 VLDAEARAANVA
+129 VLDEEARAANVA

-156 LDTLVAGSRKVI
+156 LDMLVAGSRKVI
-168 GIEVSI
+168 AIEVSI
-174 APGNRAPRGLSVVQ
+174 APGNRAPRGPSTVH

-195 QPIPVFRGCRWVEEF
+195 KPIRVFRGCRWVEEY

-239 VERYHPSA
+239 VERYQPSA

-253 GLELRVLHEGVGALG
+253 GLELRVLHEGVAALG
-268 LLVRLGM
+268 LLVRFGI
-275 LKSLAA
+275 LKSLAG
-281 LARPLRLVA
+281 LVRPLRLLA
-290 ELFKPFGG
+290 ELFKPFGS

-315 LLRRLWTLS
+315 LLRRAWTLA
-324 ADAGDGLYV
+324 ADGGDGLYV

-338 LAALKMLATG
+338 LAALKMLAAG
-348 ALQWRG
+348 ALEWRG
-354 AAPCTGFIPY
+354 AGPCAGLIPY
-364 HAIATEFDHHH
+364 DAIAAEFGHHN
-375 ITTQTQEISAPPPLF
+375 IKTQTQEISAPTPLF

-395 GAYDAL
+395 DAYDAL
-401 PPVIRQAHEVHGVL
+401 PPAIRQAHEVHGVL
-415 VLEGKADAA
+415 VLGGKADAA
-424 PPDHVL
+424 SPDRVL
-430 GTWIARLFRLPRSGS
+430 GALIAWLFRLPRSAS
-445 NMPVRV
+445 DMPVRV

-470 TMRSNLRNAD
+470 TMRSNLRDAD
-480 SATHQVDEVLGPLSI
+480 SRTRQLTEILGPLSI
-495 RLHWKPSE
+495 RLQWKPSE
-503 RGLQLET
+503 RALQLRT
-510 LGARLYRCPLPD
+510 ISARMFGCPLPD
-522 FLRPRSHASETVG
+522 FLRPRSHASETID

-551 GTIVHYT
+551 GTIVHYK

-563 VESRLVGGD
+563 IEISLQQ
-572 GFEPPTLSV
+572 